1 MSSTTSHL
9 LYPLV
14 TADTLECLTQPA
26 QETTRGQPK
35 QRLTRS
41 CPFPKQTQAPNKHYS
56 WKFMCQNDKKINLGS
71 IVCQISLLVPIREI
85 DGWSKNCIKC
95 HSAHYLPTFMAFHAH
110 GPISLLL
117 IFFPPPEKLLQFT
130 ADSFQ
135 ADAWNTFMTTNTHY
149 AEQNKDVWSGT
160 AASCLLLWP
169 RRDDTH
175 KLPAQQH
182 SWATHPVTLA
192 LLFRLHQ
199 LHIRN
204 WRCKTKTLNKHTW
217 CSPPVAWAYCFL
229 PSKTQL
235 CFCFGISGSLL
246 HLWSIRREWGTS
258 KTEDRNFGTIFLSL
272 FWQVCPLSS
281 IRRGRQIPS
290 YCLGSRQIHGS

>member
-56 WKFMCQNDKKINLGS
+56 WKFMCRNDKKINLGS

-117 IFFPPPEKLLQFT
+117 IFFFT
-130 ADSFQ
+130 SREALTIHCRLFPGWCMKHLHDHKYTLCRAKQRCLVRYCCFMSAPLAQERWHPQ
-135 ADAWNTFMTTNTHY
+135 AA
-149 AEQNKDVWSGT
+149 ST
-160 AASCLLLWP
+160 AAQLSYSPCYTGIAISL
-169 RRDDTH
+169 RSIAH
-175 KLPAQQH
+175 KELKVQ
-182 SWATHPVTLA
+182 
-192 LLFRLHQ
+192 
-199 LHIRN
+199 N
-204 WRCKTKTLNKHTW
+204 
-217 CSPPVAWAYCFL
+217 
-229 PSKTQL
+229 
-235 CFCFGISGSLL
+235 
-246 HLWSIRREWGTS
+246 
-258 KTEDRNFGTIFLSL
+258 
-272 FWQVCPLSS
+272 
-281 IRRGRQIPS
+281 
-290 YCLGSRQIHGS
+290 